1 VRRQRT
7 RGTGLVDL
15 LVGTALALAVLS
27 VLTAAVGTG
36 ARVLVA
42 GGARGE
48 AEDTAQLAVE
58 AFTFDARRAGWDPRA
73 VGIAPLVEATP
84 SRVTFT
90 ADLDANGAVDAS
102 SEEKTAHVCTA
113 GVGRLSRIIGRQ
125 SLPLADGL
133 SRCAFRYLDATG
145 TAIAVPAAGLSPT
158 ALAGVRAVALD
169 LTLLPSGLRG
179 RADRTV
185 LVALRRAS

>member
-1 VRRQRT
+1 MACDRRARPAGGVLRAGRLATSGDRSPHRGDPVRRQRA

-125 SLPLADGL
+125 
-133 SRCAFRYLDATG
+133 
-145 TAIAVPAAGLSPT
+145 
-158 ALAGVRAVALD
+158 
-169 LTLLPSGLRG
+169 
-179 RADRTV
+179 
-185 LVALRRAS
+185 